1 MEMTA
6 KFRTN
11 FEQILAYRKERFDL
25 RLFLPF
31 SLYLTVVS
39 QSASSLNLS
48 LLQYTITF
56 GLSLTLLF
64 QFRLWDDLFD
74 IDYDRRNYPHRIL
87 SRQSRLSPFW
97 SLSFG
102 VAALNAFLVQLLAAH
117 YFMNFVLFAVVFFCS
132 CSFFSRFF
140 TGFPGRFIFLWS
152 NIHSSSSF

>member
-1 MEMTA
+1 MA
-6 KFRTN
+6 KFRSN
-11 FEQILAYRKERFDL
+11 FKQILAYRKERFDL

-48 LLQYTITF
+48 LLQYSMTF

-74 IDYDRRNYPHRIL
+74 IDYDRRNHPHRIL
-87 SRQSRLSPFW
+87 SKQAGLSTFW
-97 SLSFG
+97 ILSIA
-102 VAALNAFLVQLLAAH
+102 VAALNTCLVQVMAGH
-117 YFMNFVLFAVVFFCS
+117 YFIPFVLFGVVFFCS

-140 TGFPGRFIFLWS
+140 TGFQRPFISHWS

>member
-1 MEMTA
+1 ME
-6 KFRTN
+6 KFRSN
-11 FEQILAYRKERFDL
+11 FEPMLAYRKERFDFI
-25 RLFLPF
+25 LFLPF

-48 LLQYTITF
+48 LLQYSMTF

-74 IDYDRRNYPHRIL
+74 IDYDRRNHPHRIL
-87 SRQSRLSPFW
+87 SKQARLSPFW
-97 SLSFG
+97 ILSFA
-102 VAALNAFLVQLLAAH
+102 VAALNTCFVQVVAGH
-117 YFMNFVLFAVVFFCS
+117 YFIPFVLFGVVFFCS

-140 TGFPGRFIFLWS
+140 TGFQLPFIFHCL

>member
-6 KFRTN
+6 KFRSN
-11 FEQILAYRKERFDL
+11 FEQMLAYRKERFDL

-48 LLQYTITF
+48 LLQYSMTF

-74 IDYDRRNYPHRIL
+74 IDYDRRNHPHRIL

-97 SLSFG
+97 ILSFA
-102 VAALNAFLVQLLAAH
+102 VAALNAFLIQLLAAH
-117 YFMNFVLFAVVFFCS
+117 YFINFVLFGLVFFCS

-140 TGFPGRFIFLWS
+140 TGFQRPFIFHWS